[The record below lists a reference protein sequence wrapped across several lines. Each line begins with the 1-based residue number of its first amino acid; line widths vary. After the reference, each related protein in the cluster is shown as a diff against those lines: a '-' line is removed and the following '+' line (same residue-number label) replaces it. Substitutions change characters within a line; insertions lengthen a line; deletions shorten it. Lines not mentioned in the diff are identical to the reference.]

1 MAAPAPA
8 GPVLIGVDA
17 GTSRVRALAF
27 ATDGGVLAETGRPT
41 PWREPAPGQAELDA
55 PALLELVVELL
66 RGLAGQLDEPRAVQ
80 GIAVSSVGEAGVLL
94 DGRDRPL
101 APVLA
106 WYDPRPA
113 ALREAVLARVPAERL
128 ARIAGLAP
136 EPIFGLFKLAWHAAR
151 TPEAWAAARRWLH
164 LADWIA
170 FGLGGAPA
178 TDPSLAS
185 RTALLDLA
193 ELGWSEEIAGAAGV
207 PGGLLPEILASGT
220 RIGGLAPEIAAAT
233 GLPAGCAI
241 GVGGHDHVMGM
252 LAAGVVEPDLVLDS
266 MGTAEALTLPLEA
279 PRLDG
284 GLAGEGFNQGTARV
298 AGRAIPYVL
307 TGLMTS
313 AACVEW
319 CRELV
324 GAGRGREALEAAAR
338 AVPPGGGGLLFLPH
352 LRYGSPPFPD
362 PLGRGAFLGLG
373 AATGAA
379 ELFRAVLE
387 GVALDWQHMLELLCA
402 RLGRPP
408 PSRLVAIGGS
418 TRNRLLLEIK
428 ASLLGRPIRVAEMA
442 EGSALGAA
450 LMGGIAAGLWPG
462 LEAARAGLA
471 PRFAEVE
478 PDPDWPVPARR
489 ALLEAY
495 GAVYA
500 ATRPLHRRL
509 AAASGGCWPANSS

>member
-1 MAAPAPA
+1 MADAPIL
-8 GPVLIGVDA
+8 VGVDA

-27 ATDGGVLAETGRPT
+27 ATDGRVLAEVGRPT
-41 PWREPAPGQAELDA
+41 PWREPAPGEAELDA
-55 PALLELVVELL
+55 PALLDLVVELL
-66 RGLAGQLDEPRAVQ
+66 GELASRLEKPRAVQ
-80 GIAVSSVGEAGVLL
+80 GLAVASVGEAGVLL
-94 DGRDRPL
+94 DARDRPL

-128 ARIAGLAP
+128 AAVAGLAP

-151 TPEAWAAARRWLH
+151 TPEAWRSARRWLH

-185 RTALLDLA
+185 RTALFDLA
-193 ELGWSEEIAGAAGV
+193 RLAWSDELVGAAGI
-207 PGGLLPEILASGT
+207 PEHLLPEILPSGT
-220 RIGGLAPEIAAAT
+220 RIGGLSPEIARAT
-233 GLPAGCAI
+233 GLPEGCAI

-252 LAAGVVEPDLVLDS
+252 LAAGVVAPDRVLDS
-266 MGTAEALTLPLEA
+266 MGTAEALTLPLAA

-284 GLAGEGFNQGTARV
+284 GLAREGFNQGVVRV
-298 AGRAIPYVL
+298 LERTVPYVL

-313 AACVEW
+313 AAAIEW
-319 CRELV
+319 CRRLV
-324 GAGRGREALEAAAR
+324 GAGGDRAALEAAAR
-338 AVPPGGGGLLFLPH
+338 AVPPGADGLLFLPH

-362 PLGRGAFLGLG
+362 PAARGAFLGL
-373 AATGAA
+373 AARSGPG

-402 RLGRPP
+402 RLARAVPGRC
-408 PSRLVAIGGS
+408 LVIGGS

-428 ASLLGRPIRVAEMA
+428 ASLFGRPLEVAEMA

-450 LMGGIAAGLWPG
+450 LVGGIAAGLWPD
-462 LEAARAGLA
+462 LAAARAGLDHE
-471 PRFAEVE
+471 FARVE
-478 PDPDWPVPARR
+478 PDPDWPPAARR
-489 ALLEAY
+489 ALLEIYAD
-495 GAVYA
+495 AYA
-500 ATRPLHRRL
+500 AIRPLHRRL
-509 AAASGGCWPANSS
+509 VAGGGPCWPEKSF